1 MRPVLFD
8 SSVYVSAFRRGG
20 DPWLL
25 FRRWTSDSPIWL
37 SSIAL
42 EELYAGARRK
52 DHSVIEKLERDF
64 DAAKR
69 ILVPNL
75 SDWTQTGRILARVA
89 QKYGYESIGRARL
102 TNDALLA
109 ASAARTGITIITAN
123 QRDFARLA
131 EFRPFSWQSA

>member
-1 MRPVLFD
+1 MPPVLFD
-8 SSVYVSAFRRGG
+8 SSVYISAFRRGG
-20 DPWLL
+20 DTSLP
-25 FRRWTSDSPIWL
+25 FRRWTGDSPVWL

-42 EELYAGARRK
+42 EELYAGALRK
-52 DHSVIEKLERDF
+52 DHSIIEKLERDF

-75 SDWTQTGRILARVA
+75 SDWTQTGRILARLA
-89 QKYGYESIGRARL
+89 QKYGYESIGRTRL

-109 ASAARTGITIITAN
+109 TSAARTGMMIITAN

-131 EFRPFSWQSA
+131 EFRPFSWRSS